1 MMSRRLQCA
10 GVPVVLSR
18 LLPPNTTY
26 ILRGECLCTP
36 ATTVARV
43 IELCTYASEVAPWL
57 LPSTAPA
64 VSRK

>member
-1 MMSRRLQCA
+1 MSRRLQCA
-10 GVPVVLSR
+10 GFPIVLSR
-18 LLPPNTTY
+18 RLPPDTTY
-26 ILRGECLCTP
+26 IFNGEYLCTP